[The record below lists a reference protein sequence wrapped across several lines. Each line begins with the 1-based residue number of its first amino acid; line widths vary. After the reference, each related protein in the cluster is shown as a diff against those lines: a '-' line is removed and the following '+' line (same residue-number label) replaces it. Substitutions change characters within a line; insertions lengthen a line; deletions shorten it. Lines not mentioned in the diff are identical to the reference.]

1 MPLPSQVKSSRM
13 CSSRPPST
21 WGHFSLKSGHVS
33 VPQRLPGLV
42 RVKIKNRV
50 KFWVRVRVG
59 VRVRVSYIMTIW
71 KWEEFSRCD
80 KFPTTPVRS
89 VIVQFF
95 LLQCSYVVRD
105 LLLAL

>member
-1 MPLPSQVKSSRM
+1 M
-13 CSSRPPST
+13 
-21 WGHFSLKSGHVS
+21 
-33 VPQRLPGLV
+33 
-42 RVKIKNRV
+42 KIKDRV
-50 KFWVRVRVG
+50 KFWVRVRVRSRVKIRVRIRARVK
-59 VRVRVSYIMTIW
+59 VRVRVGVKVRVSVSYIMTIW

-89 VIVQFF
+89 VIVQLV